1 MKKFLSIFLV
11 LFSFI
16 FMSHS
21 EARPTI
27 NGPTGLVTMP
37 TAEALK
43 YKEFNLSYDYLF
55 AKDVANDSWS
65 YKANLGTFKNWEL
78 GVVGGSAP
86 KEGMFL
92 NAKYYL
98 MSDESRFPVMVA
110 VGIQNISSNDLTDV
124 YMVASKQFQGGLGA
138 HFGFKATFANSI
150 DPSLMFGLDYA
161 INDVLSVLGDVGG
174 TDKHYALNLGTDFSL
189 TPDVA
194 LRGSLLDVTNNSIEG
209 FRWGI
214 GIAYGK
220 SL

>member
-1 MKKFLSIFLV
+1 MKKFLATFLIFS
-11 LFSFI
+11 SFI
-16 FMSHS
+16 FVSS
-21 EARPTI
+21 LEARSTL

-55 AKDVANDSWS
+55 AKKATNDSWS
-65 YKANLGTFKNWEL
+65 YKANLGTFKSWEL
-78 GVVGGSAP
+78 GVVGGSKP

-92 NAKYYL
+92 NVKYYL

-110 VGIQNISSNDLTDV
+110 VGIQNISSNDLTNV

-138 HFGFKATFANSI
+138 HFGFKATFADSI
-150 DPSLMFGLDYA
+150 DPSIMVGLDYA
-161 INDVLSVLGDVGG
+161 INDAWGVMGDVGG
-174 TDKHYALNLGTDFSL
+174 IDKHYTLNLGTDFLL

-194 LRGSLLDVTNNSIEG
+194 LRGSFIDVANSSIEG

-214 GIAYGK
+214 GLAYGK